1 MTLSVNTDQKTAYLI
16 RRQSAGIILIIN
28 QKTFHFDPNPA
39 YKEYLPRRRLETR
52 HGTERDS
59 ESLQMLFRR
68 FGYQTRV
75 KKDRS
80 HTEILNDVRDVINES
95 VRFDSVI
102 VCILSHGYKG
112 VVYGANSVPVRI
124 EDIEKIIISDRLI
137 GKPKILIVQ
146 ACQGEETQRAREV
159 FFLEFAHSLWT
170 LANCCELLF
179 LLTFRSIF
187 LLMTGHQTLYLF
199 TVTF

>member
-1 MTLSVNTDQKTAYLI
+1 MI
-16 RRQSAGIILIIN
+16 RRKSAGIILIIN
-28 QKTFHFDPNPA
+28 QKTFHFDSNPD

-59 ESLQMLFRR
+59 EALQLIFRC
-68 FGYQTRV
+68 FGYETRV
-75 KKDRS
+75 KNDRL

-112 VVYGANSVPVRI
+112 VVYGVNSVPVKI
-124 EDIEKIIISDRLI
+124 ESIEKLIISDRLI

-146 ACQGEETQRAREV
+146 ACQGEETQKAKEV
-159 FFLEFAHSLWT
+159 ILPSL
-170 LANCCELLF
+170 
-179 LLTFRSIF
+179 
-187 LLMTGHQTLYLF
+187 
-199 TVTF
+199 